1 MITGLRRELQTGE
14 KTMQIEHVGF
24 YETRDGRLAY
34 VLARLPDG
42 ANSEYQWAICCSDG
56 EPFSCTDDG
65 YYHSDRTYQLRN
77 DLIRYLPTVKTW
89 SDPILPPELPAVTVY
104 TEWLSVGEDGNRWT
118 GWTMDGAKPCYAVA
132 KLRTVEV
139 PANG

>member
-1 MITGLRRELQTGE
+1 MR
-14 KTMQIEHVGF
+14 IENVGF
-24 YETRDGRLAY
+24 YETRGGRLAY

-42 ANSEYQWAICCSDG
+42 ANSKYQWAICCSDG
-56 EPFSCTDDG
+56 DMDSCTDDG
-65 YYHSDRTYQLRN
+65 WYYSHREEDKN
-77 DLIRYLPTVKTW
+77 DLIRYLPTVKSW
-89 SDPILPPELPAVTVY
+89 NDPIPPPELPAVTVY

-118 GWTMDGAKPCYAVA
+118 GWTMDGSKPCYAVA